1 MKKMQI
7 TALALY
13 SGGLDSTLACR
24 VVAEQGIKVVAVKF
38 VTPFFGYDLL
48 LRKEDYI
55 RTTKERSGIDVLLKD
70 VTIPYLELLKKP
82 AHGFGKYFNP
92 CIDCKIF
99 LLSEAKKMMPKL
111 GASFLVTGE
120 VVGQRPMSQR
130 RDTLRV
136 IERDSGCEGILV
148 RPLCAKNLE
157 PTQAERDG
165 LIDREQ
171 LYAFS
176 GRNRTPQ
183 MKLADQFGIN
193 DYPSPAGGC
202 ILADPILS
210 ARIQEYYKKNKRI
223 VPDLS
228 CPVDNCCDGRNCDPD
243 THRGHHTFFEKIKAG
258 VGYAFGDLWQDIA
271 KWFLFGLLLA
281 GLITVLIPDDIFSR
295 YLGPGLPAMLL
306 MLMVGI
312 PLYICATASTPIA
325 AALILKGVSPGAAL
339 VFLLAGP
346 ATNMASLT
354 VLVGT
359 LGKRATV
366 IYLSSIAVCSVLF
379 GLIVDQIYAY
389 WGISAQ
395 AMVGQASEVI
405 PLWAQWTGA
414 LLVLLLSIKP
424 LYGKIASRI
433 KSKRRAALTGP
444 PPVISDSED
453 FSGTPNCGPT

>member
-70 VTIPYLELLKKP
+70 ATIPYLELLKKP
-82 AHGFGKYFNP
+82 AHGFGRYFNP

-223 VPDLS
+223 VP
-228 CPVDNCCDGRNCDPD
+228 
-243 THRGHHTFFEKIKAG
+243 A
-258 VGYAFGDLWQDIA
+258 DI
-271 KWFLFGLLLA
+271 LL
-281 GLITVLIPDDIFSR
+281 
-295 YLGPGLPAMLL
+295 
-306 MLMVGI
+306 LMVGRQFRLPSGGWLVVGRDEKQNDRIAALRQPDDWLLQPSII
-312 PLYICATASTPIA
+312 PGPTAILRHSTNPEELEIA
-325 AALILKGVSPGAAL
+325 AALVARYAKKSALVQGAAIITAERRGT
-339 VFLLAGP
+339 VHHMEALA
-346 ATNMASLT
+346 LDD
-354 VLVGT
+354 
-359 LGKRATV
+359 
-366 IYLSSIAVCSVLF
+366 SIF
-379 GLIVDQIYAY
+379 QPWLI
-389 WGISAQ
+389 
-395 AMVGQASEVI
+395 
-405 PLWAQWTGA
+405 
-414 LLVLLLSIKP
+414 K
-424 LYGKIASRI
+424 
-433 KSKRRAALTGP
+433 
-444 PPVISDSED
+444 
-453 FSGTPNCGPT
+453 

>member
-1 MKKMQI
+1 MNKKQI

-55 RTTKERSGIDVLLKD
+55 RTTKEKFGIDVLLKD
-70 VTIPYLELLKKP
+70 VTVPYLELLKKP

-92 CIDCKIF
+92 CVDCKIF
-99 LLSEAKKMMPKL
+99 LLSEAKKMMPDI

-157 PTQAERDG
+157 QTQAERDG
-165 LIDREQ
+165 LIDRDQ
-171 LYAFS
+171 LHAFS

-183 MKLADQFGIN
+183 MKLADQFGIT

-223 VPDLS
+223 VP
-228 CPVDNCCDGRNCDPD
+228 
-243 THRGHHTFFEKIKAG
+243 A
-258 VGYAFGDLWQDIA
+258 DI
-271 KWFLFGLLLA
+271 LL
-281 GLITVLIPDDIFSR
+281 
-295 YLGPGLPAMLL
+295 
-306 MLMVGI
+306 LMVGRQFRLPSGGWLVVGRDEKQNDKIEALRQPDDWLLQPSVI
-312 PLYICATASTPIA
+312 PGPTAILRHSRNPEELEIA
-325 AALILKGVSPGAAL
+325 AALVARYAKKSALVQGAAIIIAERRGT
-339 VFLLAGP
+339 VHQMEALA
-346 ATNMASLT
+346 L
-354 VLVGT
+354 
-359 LGKRATV
+359 
-366 IYLSSIAVCSVLF
+366 
-379 GLIVDQIYAY
+379 D
-389 WGISAQ
+389 
-395 AMVGQASEVI
+395 
-405 PLWAQWTGA
+405 
-414 LLVLLLSIKP
+414 
-424 LYGKIASRI
+424 
-433 KSKRRAALTGP
+433 
-444 PPVISDSED
+444 DST
-453 FSGTPNCGPT
+453 FQPWLKN